1 MFTPFSEDNIQID
14 QQDVLNDQRVNQQL
28 DNEQA
33 LRKQQD
39 EQAKQQAAADQK
51 ALQQSIDPKTG
62 RPKSSQET
70 LNPKEF
76 GVGENAQEAANALG
90 GGLVDAANSVMALP
104 KWLDPKFYEKGDDYK
119 PPFMQLEKPITRTV
133 WGNVLRSAVELIT
146 LGVAT
151 RGVAGKTAGVVAKA
165 GPVGKAA
172 AKPLKFLSGNKTTVQ
187 GRLAQDAA
195 LGMAVDVASNQSQES
210 NLAAELIKLKPE
222 WRSIL
227 APIATND
234 DMSPAQRAVYGIADG
249 LGMGGVFGAAL
260 EAAGAGVRG
269 VKAARAATSK
279 PVDPEIAKLAQDRHL
294 AELRTLEGKAYDA
307 KTKRIEREARK
318 RVEMAAHKSEKA
330 KLLTDETFT
339 QWQKRVNSN
348 GASPWS

>member
-39 EQAKQQAAADQK
+39 EQAKQKAAADQK
-51 ALQQSIDPKTG
+51 VLQQSIDPKTG

-70 LNPKEF
+70 LKPQEF
-76 GVGENAQEAANALG
+76 GLGENAQEAFNAVG
-90 GGLVDAANSVMALP
+90 GGVVDAANSVMALP

-119 PPFMQLEKPITRTV
+119 PPFIQLEKPITRTV

-151 RGVAGKTAGVVAKA
+151 RGVAGKAAGVVSKA
-165 GPVGKAA
+165 GPVGQAA
-172 AKPLKFLSGNKTTVQ
+172 AKPLNFLSSNKTTVK

-195 LGMAVDVASNQSQES
+195 LGLVADVASNQSQES
-210 NLAAELIKLKPE
+210 NLAASLIKLKPE
-222 WRSIL
+222 WKSIL
-227 APIATND
+227 APIATTD
-234 DMSPAQRAVYGIADG
+234 DMSPAQRAVYNMADG
-249 LGMGGVFGAAL
+249 LGIGGVFGAAF

-269 VKAARAATSK
+269 VKAARAANAK
-279 PVDPEIAKLAQDRHL
+279 PIDPEIAKLA
-294 AELRTLEGKAYDA
+294 RTGTSLNYG
-307 KTKRIEREARK
+307 
-318 RVEMAAHKSEKA
+318 
-330 KLLTDETFT
+330 
-339 QWQKRVNSN
+339 
-348 GASPWS
+348 P